1 MIPIID
7 HTIAQSLKEFLNWK
21 CLRDLRAFKTV
32 SGQLT
37 PYSPRWQGKT
47 ALASPY
53 AGFVYDSGINGA
65 VVPTGLP
72 GVSGAYV
79 DYRNGRFIAPTGSTY
94 TGYIPF
100 SIHEINF
107 YVSSSSESK
116 LIFETQVLQSPELK
130 SATGYIPENAFVA
143 PCVFVKN
150 YSTES
155 EDHCLGGESRLT
167 WNFKIVAMTR
177 TEKELYGIQ
186 KVVRDCQNDIFP
198 MITGSVFN
206 PYGGLRDPNWTYGA
220 LLNNPDDYAFIC
232 DSTFKIVEADVFT
245 DDNPKMFVG
254 IGNIEIDYYYTPIV
268 EATVEYGGNL
278 VDSDDD
284 IIGDSDS
291 EPIFAA
297 ELAP

>member
-1 MIPIID
+1 MIPIVD
-7 HTIAQSLKEFLNWK
+7 HYLAQSLKEFLNWK
-21 CLRDLRAFKTV
+21 CLTDLRAFKTV

-37 PYSPRWQGKT
+37 EYSPKWAGKT

-53 AGFVYDSGINGA
+53 AGFVYDQGIAGA
-65 VVPTGLP
+65 TVPTGLS

-79 DYRNGRFIAPTGSTY
+79 DYRNGRFIAPTGSSY

-116 LIFETQVLQSPELK
+116 LIFETNILQSPELK
-130 SATGYIPENAFVA
+130 GATGYIPEGAFVA

-167 WNFKIVAMTR
+167 WNFKIIAMTR

-186 KVVRDCQNDIFP
+186 KVIRDCRNDVFP
-198 MITGSVFN
+198 MITGSIFN
-206 PYGGLRDPNWTYGA
+206 AYGGLKDPNWTYEG
-220 LLNNPDDYAFIC
+220 LTSNMDDYAFVC

-254 IGNIEIDYYYTPIV
+254 IGNIEIDYYHTPEI
-268 EATVEYGGNL
+268 EETVEFSGP
-278 VDSDDD
+278 VIDSDDEV
-284 IIGDSDS
+284 IGDSDS
-291 EPIFAA
+291 DPIFAA
-297 ELAP
+297 ESV